1 MIPLCTGGERLKDED
16 GKKAHPTQKPE
27 SLLQR
32 VLLATTNPGDI
43 VLDPFSGTGT
53 TAAAAK
59 RLGRNYIG
67 IERDETYARLSRARL
82 KAIEP
87 IEGEVLE
94 TERSKKSLP
103 RVPFGALLENGWLK
117 PGDRLFSPQ
126 RRYQARIRVDG
137 SLTTGTSTGSIHRL
151 GAHVQQAPAC
161 NGWTYWH
168 YEDPKRNLAPIDL
181 LRRRY
186 REEMGLN

>member
-1 MIPLCTGGERLKDED
+1 VCCWRRPIPVTSCWIRSP
-16 GKKAHPTQKPE
+16 APARP
-27 SLLQR
+27 R
-32 VLLATTNPGDI
+32 RPPNA
-43 VLDPFSGTGT
+43 
-53 TAAAAK
+53 
-59 RLGRNYIG
+59 LGRNYIG

-87 IEGEVLE
+87 INGEDLE
-94 TERSKKSLP
+94 TEKSKKSLP
-103 RVPFGALLENGWLK
+103 RVPFGALLESGWLK

-137 SLTTGTSTGSIHRL
+137 SLTTGNHSGSIHRL

-168 YEDPKRNLAPIDL
+168 YETESATWRRSTCCAGGTGKRWA
-181 LRRRY
+181 
-186 REEMGLN
+186 